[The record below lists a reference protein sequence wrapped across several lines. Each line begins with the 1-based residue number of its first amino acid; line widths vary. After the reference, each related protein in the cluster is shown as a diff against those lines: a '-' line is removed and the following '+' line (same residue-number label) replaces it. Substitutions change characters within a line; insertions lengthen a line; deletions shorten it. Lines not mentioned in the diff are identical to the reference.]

1 MAEAEKI
8 EKFTPTE
15 LTDLQVKLM
24 KLRSDS
30 WQAAELVSEFLSGR
44 GYGVDAQT
52 IRAAVTELAVH
63 RGSHDRMQSLLE
75 TMAYVM

>member
-1 MAEAEKI
+1 
-8 EKFTPTE
+8 
-15 LTDLQVKLM
+15 VKLM

-52 IRAAVTELAVH
+52 IRTAVTELAVL
-63 RGSHDRMQSLLE
+63 RGSHERMQTLLE

>member
-1 MAEAEKI
+1 MAEAAKI

-15 LTDLQVKLM
+15 LTNLQVKLM

-30 WQAAELVSEFLSGR
+30 WQAAELVSDFLSGR

-52 IRAAVTELAVH
+52 IRSAVAELAVL
-63 RGSHDRMQSLLE
+63 RGSHERMQTLLE